1 MALYTADVMDVARQV
16 KGNKKNDEVVGGA
29 IREKKPRTEA
39 QIAAGKKAA
48 ETRRLKKE
56 AVSEEVKEV
65 KEIVEVV
72 KEKKPRSEAQIA
84 ATKKAA
90 ETRRLKKEA
99 ALKEIEDLKNEIS
112 VNEQLL
118 EKEVKAKARKDK
130 RKAEVQEK
138 TPSLSSNDI
147 IDEVIEKTIK
157 KPRKENAE
165 RRKPVLVGNDNPPAW
180 FEKYVQGVKQT
191 ENLASTDKQKNKEV
205 NENAKVVASEK
216 WGDEHTRDKVNQ
228 EVDKHMKRMYSMMF
242 GR

>member
-1 MALYTADVMDVARQV
+1 MALYTADVMDVAKQV
-16 KGNKKNDEVVGGA
+16 KGNKKNEGG

-39 QIAAGKKAA
+39 QIAASKKAG

-65 KEIVEVV
+65 KEVVEVV

-99 ALKEIEDLKNEIS
+99 ALKEIEDLKTEIS

-130 RKAEVQEK
+130 RKARDEVQEK

-191 ENLASTDKQKNKEV
+191 ENLACTDKQKNKDV